1 MTLSRI
7 QCAIAVLALLLG
19 ASQGGVFAQNRSL
32 VVSPVP
38 TQPAKEQRVA
48 LVVGNSRYDAPL
60 RNPVNDARAIAAQ
73 LREVGFSV
81 TLLEDAPLDKMF
93 EAIRVFGDQLRG
105 GGVGL
110 FYFAGHGVQI
120 AGRNYLVP
128 VGSQIERE
136 DEVVYRSIDAGQ
148 VLNKMASA
156 GNRVN
161 LVILDACRSNPFARS
176 FRAISTGLAIMEAP
190 PNTLIGFATSPGAV
204 ASDGSGTHGLYTEH
218 LLKNIPI
225 EGLRVEDM
233 FKRVRAAVRQDSAG
247 RQLPWE
253 NTSLEVEFYF
263 RPLETQVASE
273 PTPLAPNPLVI
284 ELAFWESIK
293 GSTEWSDYDAYLR
306 KYPDGQFVDLARN
319 RVGALRPPP
328 APLVVPPLSAAPP
341 TAAPPAPTP
350 PKPPPLVVTA
360 PLHSFSPSEVASTAL
375 ALSPNGGYAVSGLRD
390 GMLSIWE
397 ITTSKELRRLMGHSG
412 AILAVGI
419 SPDGRFLASGG
430 EDATI
435 RLWSFSPSRELQRK
449 RAGGVITALAFSPD
463 GRYLV
468 SGDRSGAVKLWN
480 AADGVLIKQ
489 FPGQTSRSLAVGF
502 SVNGRYVLSGAADG
516 YARVWDV
523 GSGASSS
530 FGPHSSEVIAVH
542 MSAEGGSLISAS
554 ADGALWSWDVATRK
568 RSSRVSDEKAAAAVA
583 AITADGRNALIARS
597 DGHSTLWDTQ
607 AARAIKRFTSPASAV
622 TAVALSPEGR
632 LALVAAD
639 GQQTRLWVL
648 RE

>member
-1 MTLSRI
+1 MMLGRI
-7 QCAIAVLALLLG
+7 HWAIAVFALLLG
-19 ASQGGVFAQNRSL
+19 AGHEDAFAQKRSL
-32 VVSPVP
+32 VISPVP
-38 TQPAKEQRVA
+38 TQPAKEQRLA
-48 LVVGNSRYDAPL
+48 LVIGNSRYDAPL
-60 RNPVNDARAIAAQ
+60 RNAVNDARAIATQ
-73 LREVGFSV
+73 LREVGFAV
-81 TLLEDAPLDKMF
+81 TLLEDAPLDTMF
-93 EAIRVFGDQLRG
+93 EAIRAFGDQLRG
-105 GGVGL
+105 GGAGL

-120 AGRNYLVP
+120 GGRNYLIP
-128 VGSQIERE
+128 VGSKIERE

-176 FRAISTGLAIMEAP
+176 FRAISTGLAVMEAP

-204 ASDGSGTHGLYTEH
+204 ASDGGSAHGLYTEH
-218 LLKNIPI
+218 LLRHIPT

-233 FKRVRAAVRQDSAG
+233 FKLVRAGVRHDSAG

-263 RPLETQVASE
+263 RPLETQVALES
-273 PTPLAPNPLVI
+273 TAPNPLII

-293 GSTEWSDYDAYLR
+293 GSTKWSDYDAYLR
-306 KYPDGQFVDLARN
+306 KFPEGQFVELARN
-319 RVGALRPPP
+319 RVDALRPPP
-328 APLVVPPLSAAPP
+328 AAAPPPMVVPPE
-341 TAAPPAPTP
+341 PTP
-350 PKPPPLVVTA
+350 PKPPPVVSA
-360 PLHSFSPSEVASTAL
+360 PLHSFSPSEIVSTAL

-397 ITTSKELRRLMGHSG
+397 ITSSKEFRRLMGHSG
-412 AILAVGI
+412 AILTVSI
-419 SPDGRFLASGG
+419 SSDGRFFASGG

-435 RLWSFSPSRELQRK
+435 RLWSFSASREVQRI
-449 RAGGVITALAFSPD
+449 RAGGVITALAFSPN
-463 GRYLV
+463 GRNLV

-480 AADGVLIKQ
+480 AADGALLKE

-502 SVNGRYVLSGAADG
+502 SANGRYVLSGAADG

-530 FGPHSSEVIAVH
+530 FGPHSSEVLAVH
-542 MSAEGGSLISAS
+542 MSADGARLTSAS
-554 ADGALWSWDVATRK
+554 ADGALWSWDVATRE
-568 RSSRVSDEKAAAAVA
+568 RSSRVSDEKAAAALA
-583 AITADGRNALIARS
+583 AITTDGRNALIARS
-597 DGHSTLWDTQ
+597 DGQSTLWDTQ

-639 GQQTRLWVL
+639 GQQTRLWAL